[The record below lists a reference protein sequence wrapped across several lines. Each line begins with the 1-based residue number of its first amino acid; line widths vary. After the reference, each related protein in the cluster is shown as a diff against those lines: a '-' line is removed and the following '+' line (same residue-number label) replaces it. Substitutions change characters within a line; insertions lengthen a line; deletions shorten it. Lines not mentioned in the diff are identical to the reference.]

1 MDTEVFLLG
10 LEPAIT
16 AEEMISRPT
25 AFVEGLW
32 LAKLLPSVLIARSEP
47 FWDDRAFQPQL
58 DDKRLLHA
66 NDK

>member
-1 MDTEVFLLG
+1 VDPEVFLLG

-32 LAKLLPSVLIARSEP
+32 LAKLQPTVLISRS
-47 FWDDRAFQPQL
+47 D
-58 DDKRLLHA
+58 
-66 NDK
+66 